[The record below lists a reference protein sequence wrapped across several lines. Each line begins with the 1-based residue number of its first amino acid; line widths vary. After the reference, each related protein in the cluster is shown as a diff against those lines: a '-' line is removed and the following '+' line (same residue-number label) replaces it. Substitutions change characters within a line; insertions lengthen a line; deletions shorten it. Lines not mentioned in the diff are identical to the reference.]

1 MRVFVEKGGGK
12 EDKNLM
18 QKSLFSRRKGH
29 QNWLT
34 SYVNDSEPLFKVLI
48 NHKITR
54 TCRIVGLGG
63 TWSHFRFF
71 GNFYHLFQF
80 IMTPSFIKNF
90 YKATNP
96 PPSVPMGCL
105 RPPASV
111 PMTSLVGIFQ
121 YSSS

>member
-1 MRVFVEKGGGK
+1 MDRLAPYELKLENIFWQLKLLTFSLLMRVFVEKGGGK

-80 IMTPSFIKNF
+80 IMTP
-90 YKATNP
+90 P
-96 PPSVPMGCL
+96 L
-105 RPPASV
+105 
-111 PMTSLVGIFQ
+111 
-121 YSSS
+121 

>member
-1 MRVFVEKGGGK
+1 MNKKNGSACALRIKVRKHFFGRRVFVEKGGGK

-80 IMTPSFIKNF
+80 FMTP
-90 YKATNP
+90 P
-96 PPSVPMGCL
+96 L
-105 RPPASV
+105 
-111 PMTSLVGIFQ
+111 
-121 YSSS
+121 